1 MKIRSGKL
9 VVLAFAAA
17 LALSAVAAGSASA
30 SELIKFSKTGAFEG
44 KSTAT
49 VILEFSGGSKFE
61 CRSLVIK
68 KGEVTRETKGQALV
82 LFDGCEITV
91 FGEGACTTT
100 GSEPGSIEIPVMLIL
115 LGGDENPT
123 TKMNPAVLLKPE
135 EAEKF
140 TCTIANERAEF
151 SMTGSL
157 ICLVKDTSD
166 KEEINL
172 DCEKGAKDGEQ
183 KDKLFWDSTQTGTE
197 NVLRTTVTGAI
208 KFENEETDLQG
219 SATLTSTGGSI
230 IQVEE

>member
-1 MKIRSGKL
+1 
-9 VVLAFAAA
+9 
-17 LALSAVAAGSASA
+17 
-30 SELIKFSKTGAFEG
+30 
-44 KSTAT
+44 
-49 VILEFSGGSKFE
+49 
-61 CRSLVIK
+61 VIK

-157 ICLVKDTSD
+157 ICLVKD
-166 KEEINL
+166 
-172 DCEKGAKDGEQ
+172 GEQ